1 MASFVGSTNLG
12 DRRHSRQLN
21 VLRWFPIRY
30 HNWVC
35 RNLMLKELRSPT
47 HWILCVLVV
56 RFRWRLLGQWRNLVV
71 QGLNRLY
78 RYLPQV
84 FLSWFRQSWLAVVG
98 VFFGIVELLFE
109 FAQELRVVVL
119 LKLGQLVF
127 LAFCVDGEVTD
138 LLFDFASAFVRDGDA

>member
-1 MASFVGSTNLG
+1 M
-12 DRRHSRQLN
+12 
-21 VLRWFPIRY
+21 
-30 HNWVC
+30 
-35 RNLMLKELRSPT
+35 
-47 HWILCVLVV
+47 
-56 RFRWRLLGQWRNLVV
+56 V

-84 FLSWFRQSWLAVVG
+84 FLSWFRQSLLAVVG

-127 LAFCVDGEVTD
+127 LAFCVDGEVAD